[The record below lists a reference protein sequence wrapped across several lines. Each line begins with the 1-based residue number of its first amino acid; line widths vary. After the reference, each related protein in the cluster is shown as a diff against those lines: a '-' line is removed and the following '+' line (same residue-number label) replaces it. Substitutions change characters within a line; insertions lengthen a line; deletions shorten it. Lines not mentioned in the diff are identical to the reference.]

1 MKVMVMVKA
10 TPSSE
15 AGMPPPEGLF
25 EAMNAYNEELVKHG
39 IMLAGEGLK
48 PSSAGARV
56 RFSGGNRTVTDGPFA
71 ETNELVAGYWL
82 WQVKSMEEAIEWVK
96 RCPNPMP
103 EDSEIEIRPL
113 YEMADYADWDP
124 SGELI
129 AAEEKMREEI
139 ARYTLE
145 PPRFETGA
153 ALRIVGFNGTYT
165 FETRTDIPSQWE
177 RFGPHCHNLPG
188 ANNDHAYG
196 VCWNYRAGVGFDYLT
211 GMAMDGDA
219 PVPEGMVEL
228 RLAPARYAVFTHS
241 GNVSTIADTLDAIWS
256 KWLPNSG
263 HEAADAPSFE
273 RYDARFDPMTGD
285 GGFEVWVA
293 LKP

>member
-10 TPSSE
+10 TASSE
-15 AGMPPPEGLF
+15 AGLPPPEGLF
-25 EAMNAYNEELVKHG
+25 AEMNAFNEELVKAG

-56 RFSGGNRTVTDGPFA
+56 RFSGKDRMVVDGPFA

-82 WQVKSMEEAIEWVK
+82 WQVKSMEEAIAWVK
-96 RCPNPMP
+96 RCPNPMI

-113 YEMADYADWDP
+113 YEMADFAEWDP

-129 AAEEKMREEI
+129 AAEEKLRGEMEK
-139 ARYTLE
+139 YLLV
-145 PPRFETGA
+145 PPRFENGP
-153 ALRIVGFNGTYT
+153 ALRIVGFNGSYT
-165 FETRTDIPSQWE
+165 FETRSDIPSQWE
-177 RFGPHCHNLPG
+177 RFGPHCHNMPG
-188 ANNDHAYG
+188 ANTDHAYG
-196 VCWNYRAGVGFDYLT
+196 VCWNYRPGVGFDYLT
-211 GMAMDGDA
+211 GMAMAADA
-219 PVPEGMVEL
+219 PVPEGMVDL
-228 RLAPARYAVFTHS
+228 LLAPCRYAVFTHT
-241 GNVSTIADTLDAIWS
+241 GNVSKIAETLDAIWC

-285 GGFEVWVA
+285 GGLEIWVP
-293 LKP
+293 LKG